1 MRNGVL
7 GIPRKTPGIGSQV
20 SEACRMSNSLVVRN
34 EAYIENIKEM
44 MSNRSRII
52 GYGRNGGYGERLPLL
67 PLVKVGKESA
77 IYILYL
83 TCPPVMSVRPV
94 QTEPKS

>member
-1 MRNGVL
+1 
-7 GIPRKTPGIGSQV
+7 
-20 SEACRMSNSLVVRN
+20 MSNSLVVRN
-34 EAYIENIKEM
+34 EAYIKNIKEM

-67 PLVKVGKESA
+67 PLLHVLKVGKESA
-77 IYILYL
+77 IYFNLPAL
-83 TCPPVMSVRPV
+83 MSVRPV